1 MKKNVMMR
9 VASAMLVLT
18 LLTTCIISGTFAK
31 YTTKGEFQ
39 DSARVAK
46 WGVTINI
53 DGDSTF
59 ANTYAK
65 DDTTATT
72 ITNSVSSIQKVVA
85 PGTANA
91 NGAAV
96 TVSGTP
102 EVAFRL
108 SFALAA
114 TNDVFLKKGVA
125 STDYTALKKP
135 TSDGST
141 SYGYTD
147 TFTLAEEYHPIVFTL
162 KKVVGTDETT
172 VATGTLAQVATAL
185 ETHTEDIA
193 AGTATNVAYKLTW
206 EWAFDG
212 NDKADTLLGNL
223 IASTATGVD
232 AANYSTDVVYTLTVT
247 LNQYGTD
254 ASA

>member
-53 DGDSTF
+53 NGDSTF
-59 ANTYAK
+59 ANTYAAT
-65 DDTTATT
+65 DENTT
-72 ITNSVSSIQKVVA
+72 ITNSVFANTKVVA

-114 TNDVFLKKGVA
+114 TNDVFLKDRVA
-125 STDYTALKKP
+125 YPNYTALKKT

-147 TFTLAEEYHPIVFTL
+147 TFTLAEEYRPIVFTL
-162 KKVVGTDETT
+162 NKVVGVEVTT
-172 VATGTLAQVATAL
+172 VATGTLAQVADAL
-185 ETHTEDIA
+185 ANHTEDIA
-193 AGTATNVAYKLTW
+193 AGTVTNVAYKLTW

-223 IASTATGVD
+223 IAGTETGVD
-232 AANYSTDVVYTLTVT
+232 PDNYSTAVGYTLTVT
-247 LNQYGTD
+247 ATQIN
-254 ASA
+254 